1 MPIEKTEIRNI
12 AWLARLTI
20 DDRDIAGYTKDLTD
34 IIDLVEQV
42 QSADTT
48 AVEPLAHPLEIETQL
63 RPDEVKEEDQ
73 RDNFQKTAP
82 MTENGYY
89 LVPRFIE

>member
-1 MPIEKTEIRNI
+1 MTLEKTKIRNI
-12 AWLARLTI
+12 AWLARLNI
-20 DDRDIAGYTKDLTD
+20 DERAIADYTKDLAD
-34 IIDLVEQV
+34 ILDLVEQI
-42 QSADTT
+42 QGADTA

-63 RPDEVKEEDQ
+63 RSDEVKEEDR

-89 LVPRFIE
+89 LVPKFIE